1 MFEPVTR
8 EIISEWFDKGV
19 QQGAT
24 HMLVISDSFSYEY
37 YPSYVKKGQDPRM
50 RAQEYTEESMLSV
63 VEIYDL
69 TLPKDPQLDER
80 RARHF

>member
-1 MFEPVTR
+1 MFEPVTK
-8 EIISEWFDKGV
+8 ELISKWFETGV

-37 YPSYVKKGQDPRM
+37 YPSYVAKGQDPRE
-50 RAQEYTEESMLSV
+50 REQEYTTESMLRV

-69 TLPKDPQLDER
+69 RLPKEPQLDER
-80 RARHF
+80 RARHY